1 MCRLQGYSDHHFNR
15 NAVFCSTVFRP
26 VHMKT
31 TMMIT
36 TTTTTTITVM
46 FGKGCGTNIDCY
58 VQFVRNVILCI
69 NHVHVVHLNA
79 VHRTVHEYF
88 IPHILFPDSEFYS
101 HSRTEGKANWG
112 QTNRSHRWHSTQFAH
127 KCVGSRRIDDS
138 PFLAPYWIYCCPRIP
153 KDISI

>member
-1 MCRLQGYSDHHFNR
+1 MHLWWRLRRASIISCVACKILGSPFQPKRSVLLNYISSSAHE
-15 NAVFCSTVFRP
+15 ATP
-26 VHMKT
+26 TTQT

-36 TTTTTTITVM
+36 TTTITVM
-46 FGKGCGTNIDCY
+46 YGKGCCTNIDCY

-88 IPHILFPDSEFYS
+88 IPHILFTDSEFYS

-112 QTNRSHRWHSTQFAH
+112 RQIAVIADTAPNSPTNVSEVAE
-127 KCVGSRRIDDS
+127 
-138 PFLAPYWIYCCPRIP
+138 
-153 KDISI
+153 